1 MGKIKPTGL
10 KPNARYWLQDE
21 KAGVSKITD
30 FMNGFLL
37 RISGNEVCE
46 DEFLIE
52 HGENEK
58 DFLRHPHR

>member
-1 MGKIKPTGL
+1 MGKIKPTGSKL
-10 KPNARYWLQDE
+10 NVRYWLQDE
-21 KAGVSKITD
+21 KTDVFNTKD

-46 DEFLIE
+46 DGFLIE

-58 DFLRHPHR
+58 AFLRHPRR